1 MKDLLNHTL
10 TTPRRKIMKCDEL
23 DDKETLRFGR
33 RKFLRLGLLGGG
45 ASLLSLALPDR
56 LPWAAGKT
64 EALLLSCMDY
74 RLIDEIDRYMTSR
87 GLRDK
92 YDHII
97 LAGASLGAITEKY
110 PAWSKTFWGHLDVAI
125 QLHHIN
131 KVIVMDHRDCGAY
144 KVILEKDF
152 YQDPVKETAIH
163 SGKLNELR
171 GQIKAK
177 YPKLEVEL
185 LLMDLD
191 GKVENIV
198 SKG

>member
-1 MKDLLNHTL
+1 MKDLLNNSI
-10 TTPRRKIMKCDEL
+10 TTQQSKIMSCNSL
-23 DDKETLRFGR
+23 ADKKILHLSR
-33 RKFLRLGLLGGG
+33 RKFLRLAALGGG

-125 QLHHIN
+125 QLHHIH

-144 KVILEKDF
+144 KVILKEDY
-152 YQDPVKETAIH
+152 YQNPMKETAIH
-163 SGKLNELR
+163 SEKLNELR
-171 GQIKAK
+171 RQIKAK

-198 SKG
+198 PKG

>member
-1 MKDLLNHTL
+1 MSADITISIWLFILLIAVAAWAILERVLIPSTRWL
-10 TTPRRKIMKCDEL
+10 IRRRIN
-23 DDKETLRFGR
+23 
-33 RKFLRLGLLGGG
+33 
-45 ASLLSLALPDR
+45 
-56 LPWAAGKT
+56 
-64 EALLLSCMDY
+64 

-110 PAWSKTFWGHLDVAI
+110 PAWNKTFWGHLDVAI
-125 QLHHIN
+125 QLHHIH

-163 SGKLNELR
+163 SEKLNELR
-171 GQIKAK
+171 RQIKAK

-185 LLMDLD
+185 LLMDLN
-191 GKVENIV
+191 GKIENIV
-198 SKG
+198 PKG

>member
-1 MKDLLNHTL
+1 MKDLLNHTI
-10 TTPRRKIMKCDEL
+10 TTPRRKIMKCEEL

-45 ASLLSLALPDR
+45 ASLLSLALPDG

-163 SGKLNELR
+163 SEKLNELR
-171 GQIKAK
+171 RQIKAK

>member
-1 MKDLLNHTL
+1 
-10 TTPRRKIMKCDEL
+10 MKCEEL

-45 ASLLSLALPDR
+45 ASLLSLALPDG

-125 QLHHIN
+125 QLHHIHI
-131 KVIVMDHRDCGAY
+131 VIVMDHRDRGAY

-163 SGKLNELR
+163 SEKLNELR
-171 GQIKAK
+171 RQIKAK
-177 YPKLEVEL
+177 YHKLEVEL

>member
-1 MKDLLNHTL
+1 MKNLFNHTVN
-10 TTPRRKIMKCDEL
+10 TPRRNSINCHANAE
-23 DDKETLRFGR
+23 KETPRLDR
-33 RKFLRLGLLGGG
+33 RRFLRLAALGGG
-45 ASLLSLALPDR
+45 ASLLSLALPDGFQ
-56 LPWAAGKT
+56 WAAGKT

-74 RLIDEIDRYMTSR
+74 RLIDEIERYMTSR

-125 QLHHIN
+125 QLHHIH

-144 KVILEKDF
+144 KVILKEDY
-152 YQDPVKETAIH
+152 YQNPTEETAIH
-163 SGKLNELR
+163 SEKLNELR
-171 GQIKAK
+171 RQIKAK

-191 GKVENIV
+191 GKVVNIV
-198 SKG
+198 PKG

>member
-1 MKDLLNHTL
+1 
-10 TTPRRKIMKCDEL
+10 MKCYEL
-23 DDKETLRFGR
+23 DYKETGRFGR
-33 RKFLRLGLLGGG
+33 RTFLRLGLLGGG

-110 PAWSKTFWGHLDVAI
+110 PAWNKTFWGHLDVAI
-125 QLHHIN
+125 QLHHIH

-144 KVILEKDF
+144 KVILKEDF
-152 YQDPVKETAIH
+152 YQNPMEETAIH
-163 SGKLNELR
+163 SQKLNELR

-185 LLMDLD
+185 LLMGLD
-191 GKVENIV
+191 GEVERIS
-198 SKG
+198 SKE